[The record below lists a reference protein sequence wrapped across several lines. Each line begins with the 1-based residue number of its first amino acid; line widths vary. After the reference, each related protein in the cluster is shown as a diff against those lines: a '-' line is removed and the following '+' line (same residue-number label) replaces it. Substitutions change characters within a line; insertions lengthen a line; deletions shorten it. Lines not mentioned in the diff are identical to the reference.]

1 VRRNEAEGMQLKL
14 ENCTVAVGKAELRH
28 ELGKDPVLFR
38 EKRMRRNGSRSEK
51 SEGIVAV

>member
-1 VRRNEAEGMQLKL
+1 MQLRL
-14 ENCTVAVGKAELRH
+14 ENCSVAVGKAELRH